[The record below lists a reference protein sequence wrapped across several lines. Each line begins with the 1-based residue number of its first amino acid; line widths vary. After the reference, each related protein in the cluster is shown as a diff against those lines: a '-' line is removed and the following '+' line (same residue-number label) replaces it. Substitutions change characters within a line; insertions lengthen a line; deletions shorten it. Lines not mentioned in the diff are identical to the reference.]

1 MKLFMRNIGIDVQIQ
16 YTHSNTQSLD
26 FSYDMFDKNTMID
39 WSEKKPKIKTERSN
53 TLSIH

>member
-1 MKLFMRNIGIDVQIQ
+1 MRNIGIDVQIQ
-16 YTHSNTQSLD
+16 YTQSNAHRLD

-39 WSEKKPKIKTERSN
+39 WSEKKPKIKTECSN